1 MRREIVKKRIIPIGH
16 ARIHRSPENL
26 QDLAEAN
33 TNKITHCFVMSTT
46 NYSNKWNDWETFIKQ
61 TQDKKAIK
69 KSNWLILWNHQ
80 TDAASDDWEKV
91 IKKKD
96 EHGNHV
102 IQPTRKTKVE
112 SMILTLSEVLNF
124 EAKIT
129 FRNLDYTKL
138 KQIKK
143 NDQEAA

>member
-1 MRREIVKKRIIPIGH
+1 M
-16 ARIHRSPENL
+16 
-26 QDLAEAN
+26 
-33 TNKITHCFVMSTT
+33 
-46 NYSNKWNDWETFIKQ
+46 
-61 TQDKKAIK
+61 
-69 KSNWLILWNHQ
+69 WNHQ

-124 EAKIT
+124 EVKIT